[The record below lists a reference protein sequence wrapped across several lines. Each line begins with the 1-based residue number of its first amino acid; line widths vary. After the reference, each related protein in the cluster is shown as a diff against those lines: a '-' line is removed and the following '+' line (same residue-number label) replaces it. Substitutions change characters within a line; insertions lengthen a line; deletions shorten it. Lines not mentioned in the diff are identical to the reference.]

1 MFAVACHVALAV
13 FLCSEPEQPRN
24 PDGTTA
30 RKPNPLA
37 PSLPETT
44 KQEEEK
50 FDKTIDR
57 FILADTGKIKG
68 DEAKQA
74 MEDFRKLPPESVFA
88 LIRGL
93 NRAAKLNH
101 SCPALVI
108 AKRLRSQFR
117 TTKDIQLLTFAREN
131 MGAGVGQSEYSD
143 IIRDLRLGCAT
154 RASALASAPRGTIT
168 GSTKPQ

>member
-1 MFAVACHVALAV
+1 MFPVAIQIVLSL
-13 FLCSEPEQPRN
+13 FLCADPEPVRGS
-24 PDGTTA
+24 DGTTP

-50 FDKTIDR
+50 FDKIIDR
-57 FILADTGKIKG
+57 FILADTGKLKG

-74 MEDFRKLPPESVFA
+74 MEDFRKLPKESVFA

-93 NRAAKLNH
+93 NRAAQIND

-108 AKRLRSQFR
+108 AKRIASQMRSTR
-117 TTKDIQLLTFAREN
+117 DTQLLTFTREN
-131 MGAGVGQSEYSD
+131 AGAGVGRSQYGD
-143 IIRDLRLGCAT
+143 VIRDLRLMCAVRIGAISNT
-154 RASALASAPRGTIT
+154 PN
-168 GSTKPQ
+168 GSISGNTKP

>member
-1 MFAVACHVALAV
+1 MMIPIALQIVASL
-13 FLCSEPEQPRN
+13 FLCADPPPARSA
-24 PDGTTA
+24 DGTTP

-44 KQEEEK
+44 KQEEDK
-50 FDKTIDR
+50 FDQIIDR

-74 MEDFRKLPPESVFA
+74 LEDFRKLPPESVFA

-93 NRAAKLNH
+93 NRAAKIND

-108 AKRLRSQFR
+108 AKRIASQMR
-117 TTKDIQLLTFAREN
+117 TTRDIQLLTFTREN
-131 MGAGVGQSEYSD
+131 AGAGIGHSQYSD
-143 IIRDLRLGCAT
+143 VIRDLRLYCAT
-154 RASALASAPRGTIT
+154 RAGALANESKGTII
-168 GSTKPQ
+168 GNSKP

>member
-1 MFAVACHVALAV
+1 MYVVAIQVVLSL
-13 FLCSEPEQPRN
+13 FLCGDTDPPRST
-24 PDGTTA
+24 DGTTP
-30 RKPNPLA
+30 RKPHPFA

-44 KQEEEK
+44 KQEEDK
-50 FDKTIDR
+50 FDKIIDR

-93 NRAAKLNH
+93 NRAAKIND

-108 AKRLRSQFR
+108 AKRIASQMR
-117 TTKDIQLLTFAREN
+117 TTRDIQLLTFTREN
-131 MGAGVGQSEYSD
+131 AGAGIGHSQYSD
-143 IIRDLRLGCAT
+143 IIRDLRLYCAQ
-154 RASALASAPRGTIT
+154 RAGQIANSSPPSLS
-168 GSTKPQ
+168 GSTKP